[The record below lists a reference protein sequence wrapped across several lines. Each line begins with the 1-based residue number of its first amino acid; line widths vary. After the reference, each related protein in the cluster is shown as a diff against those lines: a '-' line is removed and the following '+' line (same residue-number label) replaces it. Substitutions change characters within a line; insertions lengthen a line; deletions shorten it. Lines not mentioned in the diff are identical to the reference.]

1 MQDSVWISISNIKKE
16 MLINIGQL
24 VQDSVWNSFSN
35 IRKKIL
41 TK

>member
-16 MLINIGQL
+16 MLSNIGQL

>member
-1 MQDSVWISISNIKKE
+1 MQDSVWISISNIEKE
-16 MLINIGQL
+16 MLSNIGQL

-41 TK
+41 TE

>member
-16 MLINIGQL
+16 MLSNIGQL

-41 TK
+41 TE